1 MKLTF
6 RKFCV
11 IFLKDK
17 QNFMNNYIFSLF
29 FSLVLFATPGE
40 FSLTPALELAP
51 ELAPALPIAY
61 YSFNDCDAFDESENS
76 SHGKLFGNIDCHC
89 GVEGEGLL
97 FDGKDDYIEFQG
109 EVNNY
114 FNTSDFT
121 ISFYFR
127 PFGKTVFKQ
136 SMLSKRTEC
145 TEDFML
151 DILLDQN
158 TMEVVT
164 EFHQSEHKD
173 YPGISPTIEK
183 GQWYHFALVRNSFR
197 AYTYINGELMLEGRR
212 CSGVDI
218 SNETPLSFGNS
229 PCLGSG
235 ARRFKGVL
243 DELRIF
249 DKALDHDAIY
259 KLYQMYPVELAEL
272 DCVS

>member
-1 MKLTF
+1 MNKTLLT
-6 RKFCV
+6 
-11 IFLKDK
+11 IFLC
-17 QNFMNNYIFSLF
+17 LGF
-29 FSLVLFATPGE
+29 FCSTQKYSPDPGLV
-40 FSLTPALELAP
+40 
-51 ELAPALPIAY
+51 AY
-61 YSFNDCDAFDESENS
+61 YSFNDCDAFDDSGNF
-76 SHGKLFGNIDCHC
+76 SHGKLYGNIDCYC
-89 GVEGEGLL
+89 GVEGNGLL
-97 FDGKDDYIEFQG
+97 LDGQNDYIEFLG
-109 EVNNY
+109 DVNKY

-127 PFGKTVFKQ
+127 PVGKSVFQQ
-136 SMLSKRTEC
+136 SMLSKRTDCNE
-145 TEDFML
+145 ENML

-158 TMEVVT
+158 RMEVVT
-164 EFHQSEHKD
+164 EFHQTEVKD
-173 YPGISPTIEK
+173 YPGISPTLDK

-229 PCLGSG
+229 PCLGKG

-249 DKALDHDAIY
+249 DQALSHEAIL